1 VEARLVVLA
10 TGLGHSLRKALGI
23 GRRVLFPGHS
33 VTFGFNVDSLAGP
46 FPFGSLTYYGEELS
60 HRIDYLSLFPARG
73 AMRANLFTF
82 VDPGDPWIAA
92 FRREPKAN
100 LLRLMPGLP
109 RFLRDFAVS
118 SRVETGVMDLYVVEG
133 HRRDGVVLIGD
144 AFQTSCPAA
153 GTGVSRL
160 LSDIDRL
167 CTVHLPRWLATPGM
181 PASKIAE
188 FYDDPVKAAVDA
200 KAARLAQYRR
210 LLSTEPR
217 LSWEV
222 HRRQVRLRR
231 RVVGWL
237 REVARPRPVDLA
249 GPL

>member
-1 VEARLVVLA
+1 
-10 TGLGHSLRKALGI
+10 
-23 GRRVLFPGHS
+23 
-33 VTFGFNVDSLAGP
+33 
-46 FPFGSLTYYGEELS
+46 
-60 HRIDYLSLFPARG
+60 
-73 AMRANLFTF
+73 
-82 VDPGDPWIAA
+82 
-92 FRREPKAN
+92 
-100 LLRLMPGLP
+100 
-109 RFLRDFAVS
+109 
-118 SRVETGVMDLYVVEG
+118 MDLYVVEG